1 MEYSFANLSKY
12 TAYKEIAS
20 NYDEARALLESK
32 KLAYG
37 EGAVVSFYFPGRS
50 AEVKTIEQM
59 LGVGGIDGNIM
70 VYSNILGADS
80 RVDDATIFL
89 ASKNK
94 TVKLSEA
101 FDIITESID
110 DRTLTAIREIKAS
123 IDAQTVNDAEKL
135 GLINVSLAKLG
146 EIKTSIDE
154 QSAENAEKLDSINV
168 SLAKLGEIKTS
179 IDEQS
184 LKLGEMKA
192 SIDAQSTK
200 NAEKLDLL
208 NETLE
213 KMIEAIKQSHIITVA
228 QAVN

>member
-70 VYSNILGADS
+70 IYSNILGADS
-80 RVDDATIFL
+80 RVDNATIFL
-89 ASKNK
+89 ESKNK

-101 FDIITESID
+101 FDIVTEYLD
-110 DRTLTAIREIKAS
+110 DRTLAAITEIKAS
-123 IDAQTVNDAEKL
+123 IDAQSDKNAGKL
-135 GLINVSLAKLG
+135 DLINTSLTKLG

-154 QSAENAEKLDSINV
+154 QSI
-168 SLAKLGEIKTS
+168 KLGEV
-179 IDEQS
+179 
-184 LKLGEMKA
+184 KA
-192 SIDAQSTK
+192 SIDAQSAK

-208 NETLE
+208 NATLE
-213 KMIEAIKQSHIITVA
+213 KMIEAIKESPVITVER
-228 QAVN
+228 VTN

>member
-70 VYSNILGADS
+70 IYSNILGADS
-80 RVDDATIFL
+80 RVDNATIFL
-89 ASKNK
+89 ESKNK

-101 FDIITESID
+101 FDIVTEYLD
-110 DRTLTAIREIKAS
+110 DRTLAAITEIKAS
-123 IDAQTVNDAEKL
+123 IDTQSDKNAEKL
-135 GLINVSLAKLG
+135 DLINTSLTKLG

-154 QSAENAEKLDSINV
+154 QSI
-168 SLAKLGEIKTS
+168 
-179 IDEQS
+179 
-184 LKLGEMKA
+184 KLGEMKA

-208 NETLE
+208 NATLE
-213 KMIEAIKQSHIITVA
+213 KMIEAIKESPVITVER
-228 QAVN
+228 VTN

>member
-70 VYSNILGADS
+70 IYSNILGTDS
-80 RVDDATIFL
+80 RVDNATIFL
-89 ASKNK
+89 ESKNK

-101 FDIITESID
+101 FDIVTEYLD
-110 DRTLTAIREIKAS
+110 DRTLAAITEIKAS
-123 IDAQTVNDAEKL
+123 IDAQSDKNAEKL
-135 GLINVSLAKLG
+135 DLINTSLTKRG

-154 QSAENAEKLDSINV
+154 QSI
-168 SLAKLGEIKTS
+168 
-179 IDEQS
+179 
-184 LKLGEMKA
+184 KLGEMKA

-208 NETLE
+208 NATLE
-213 KMIEAIKQSHIITVA
+213 KMIEAIKESPVITVER
-228 QAVN
+228 VTK

>member
-70 VYSNILGADS
+70 IYSNILGADS
-80 RVDDATIFL
+80 RVDNATIFL
-89 ASKNK
+89 ESKNK

-101 FDIITESID
+101 FDIVTEYLD
-110 DRTLTAIREIKAS
+110 DRTLAAITEIKAS
-123 IDAQTVNDAEKL
+123 IDAQSDKNAEKL
-135 GLINVSLAKLG
+135 DLINTSLTKLG

-154 QSAENAEKLDSINV
+154 QSI
-168 SLAKLGEIKTS
+168 
-179 IDEQS
+179 
-184 LKLGEMKA
+184 KLGEMKA

-208 NETLE
+208 NATLE
-213 KMIEAIKQSHIITVA
+213 KMTEAIKESPVITVER
-228 QAVN
+228 VTN

>member
-70 VYSNILGADS
+70 IYSNILGADS
-80 RVDDATIFL
+80 RVDNATIFL
-89 ASKNK
+89 ESKNK

-101 FDIITESID
+101 FDIVTEYLD
-110 DRTLTAIREIKAS
+110 DRTLAAITEIKAS
-123 IDAQTVNDAEKL
+123 IDAQSDKNAEKL
-135 GLINVSLAKLG
+135 DLINTSLTKLG

-154 QSAENAEKLDSINV
+154 QSI
-168 SLAKLGEIKTS
+168 
-179 IDEQS
+179 
-184 LKLGEMKA
+184 KLGEMKA

-208 NETLE
+208 NATLE
-213 KMIEAIKQSHIITVA
+213 KMIEAIKESPVITVERFT
-228 QAVN
+228 N

>member
-70 VYSNILGADS
+70 IYSNILGADS
-80 RVDDATIFL
+80 KVDSATMFL
-89 ASKNK
+89 ESKNK

-101 FDIITESID
+101 FDIVTEYLD
-110 DRTLTAIREIKAS
+110 DRTLAAITEIKAS
-123 IDAQTVNDAEKL
+123 IDAQSDKNAQKL
-135 GLINVSLAKLG
+135 DLINTSLTKLG

-154 QSAENAEKLDSINV
+154 QSI
-168 SLAKLGEIKTS
+168 
-179 IDEQS
+179 
-184 LKLGEMKA
+184 KLGEMKA

-208 NETLE
+208 NATLE
-213 KMIEAIKQSHIITVA
+213 KMIEAIKESPVITVER
-228 QAVN
+228 VTN

>member
-20 NYDEARALLESK
+20 NYDESRALLESK

-80 RVDDATIFL
+80 RVDEATIFL

-101 FDIITESID
+101 FDIVTENLD
-110 DRTLTAIREIKAS
+110 DRTLVALGEIKAS
-123 IDAQTVNDAEKL
+123 IDAQTVVNVEKL
-135 GLINVSLAKLG
+135 ELINTSLAKLG
-146 EIKTSIDE
+146 EI
-154 QSAENAEKLDSINV
+154 
-168 SLAKLGEIKTS
+168 
-179 IDEQS
+179 
-184 LKLGEMKA
+184 KA

-213 KMIEAIKQSHIITVA
+213 RMTEAIKQSHIITVA

>member
-110 DRTLTAIREIKAS
+110 DRTLTAIGEIKAS

-135 GLINVSLAKLG
+135 GL
-146 EIKTSIDE
+146 
-154 QSAENAEKLDSINV
+154 INV

>member
-70 VYSNILGADS
+70 IYSNILGADS
-80 RVDDATIFL
+80 RVDNATIFL
-89 ASKNK
+89 ESKNK

-101 FDIITESID
+101 FDIVTEYLD
-110 DRTLTAIREIKAS
+110 DRTLAAITEIKAS
-123 IDAQTVNDAEKL
+123 IDAQSDKNAEKL
-135 GLINVSLAKLG
+135 DLINTSLTKLG

-154 QSAENAEKLDSINV
+154 QSI
-168 SLAKLGEIKTS
+168 
-179 IDEQS
+179 
-184 LKLGEMKA
+184 KLGEMKA

-208 NETLE
+208 NATLE
-213 KMIEAIKQSHIITVA
+213 KIVEAIKESPVITVER
-228 QAVN
+228 VTN

>member
-1 MEYSFANLSKY
+1 MEHSFANLSKY

-20 NYDEARALLESK
+20 NYDEAKALLESK

-37 EGAVVSFYFPGRS
+37 EGGVVSFYFPGRS

-59 LGVGGIDGNIM
+59 LGIGGIDGSIM

-101 FDIITESID
+101 FDMVIENINDIT
-110 DRTLTAIREIKAS
+110 LA
-123 IDAQTVNDAEKL
+123 DA
-135 GLINVSLAKLG
+135 LG
-146 EIKTSIDE
+146 E
-154 QSAENAEKLDSINV
+154 V
-168 SLAKLGEIKTS
+168 
-179 IDEQS
+179 
-184 LKLGEMKA
+184 KA

-208 NETLE
+208 NTTLE
-213 KMIEAIKQSHIITVA
+213 KMIEAIEKSHAITVA

>member
-59 LGVGGIDGNIM
+59 LGIGGIDGNIM
-70 VYSNILGADS
+70 IYSNILGADS
-80 RVDDATIFL
+80 RVDNATIFL
-89 ASKNK
+89 ESKNK

-101 FDIITESID
+101 FDIVTEYLD
-110 DRTLTAIREIKAS
+110 DRTLAALTEIKAS
-123 IDAQTVNDAEKL
+123 L
-135 GLINVSLAKLG
+135 
-146 EIKTSIDE
+146 
-154 QSAENAEKLDSINV
+154 
-168 SLAKLGEIKTS
+168 
-179 IDEQS
+179 
-184 LKLGEMKA
+184 
-192 SIDAQSTK
+192 DAQSTK

-208 NETLE
+208 NATLE
-213 KMIEAIKQSHIITVA
+213 KMIEAIKESPVITVER
-228 QAVN
+228 VTN

>member
-101 FDIITESID
+101 FDMVTEDID
-110 DRTLTAIREIKAS
+110 DRTLAAIGEIKAS

-135 GLINVSLAKLG
+135 DLINTSLAKLG
-146 EIKTSIDE
+146 EIKASIDE
-154 QSAENAEKLDSINV
+154 QSI
-168 SLAKLGEIKTS
+168 
-179 IDEQS
+179 
-184 LKLGEMKA
+184 KLGEMKA

-208 NETLE
+208 NTTLE
-213 KMIEAIKQSHIITVA
+213 KMIEAIKQSHVITVA

>member
-101 FDIITESID
+101 FDIVTEYLD
-110 DRTLTAIREIKAS
+110 DRTLAAITEIKAS
-123 IDAQTVNDAEKL
+123 IDAQSDKNAQKL
-135 GLINVSLAKLG
+135 DLINTSLTKLG

-154 QSAENAEKLDSINV
+154 QSI
-168 SLAKLGEIKTS
+168 
-179 IDEQS
+179 
-184 LKLGEMKA
+184 KLGEMKA

-208 NETLE
+208 NATLE
-213 KMIEAIKQSHIITVA
+213 KMIEAIKESPVITVER
-228 QAVN
+228 VTN

>member
-50 AEVKTIEQM
+50 AEVKSIEQM

-70 VYSNILGADS
+70 VYSNILGSDS

-101 FDIITESID
+101 FDIVTENTD
-110 DRTLTAIREIKAS
+110 DRTLAAIGEIKAS

-135 GLINVSLAKLG
+135 DLINASLAKLG
-146 EIKTSIDE
+146 EIKASIDA
-154 QSAENAEKLDSINV
+154 QSI
-168 SLAKLGEIKTS
+168 
-179 IDEQS
+179 
-184 LKLGEMKA
+184 KLGEMKA

-208 NETLE
+208 NATLE
-213 KMIEAIKQSHIITVA
+213 KMIEAIKQSHVITVA

>member
-37 EGAVVSFYFPGRS
+37 EGAVVSLYFPGRS

-70 VYSNILGADS
+70 IYSNILGADS
-80 RVDDATIFL
+80 RVDNATIFL
-89 ASKNK
+89 ESKNK

-101 FDIITESID
+101 FDIVTEYLD
-110 DRTLTAIREIKAS
+110 DRTLAAITEIKAS
-123 IDAQTVNDAEKL
+123 IDAQSDKNAQKL
-135 GLINVSLAKLG
+135 DLINTSLTKLG

-154 QSAENAEKLDSINV
+154 QSI
-168 SLAKLGEIKTS
+168 
-179 IDEQS
+179 
-184 LKLGEMKA
+184 KLGEMKA

-208 NETLE
+208 NATLE
-213 KMIEAIKQSHIITVA
+213 KMIEAIKESPVITVER
-228 QAVN
+228 VTN